1 MSTSFNQPR
10 PKRAFACNE
19 KDLYSI
25 VSIIWNSYSKEV
37 TKFAQYKTT
46 YSNET
51 AITQLANLNA
61 VRLLPDK
68 AARNEFHKSLRIQLK
83 SDAIVAIN
91 AWSDISSYIRDAFP
105 PASFKDKCN
114 AAGHGYFNQAIA
126 FDWDA
131 ISRLLDRGQAFIS
144 DNTSALTL
152 AGMPPSFPIQ
162 YAYARATFAAQYLI
176 FMQAEENAKVQTD
189 LRVSLNNALYL
200 AVTALCSDAKK
211 IFRYN
216 AVMREQFTFHRV
228 LILINGGASHAS
240 TLPIQAEKITA
251 HKAIAPSPLQPLS
264 PTIAQEPLEH
274 DNVTSE
280 PQPIYQLTYPNLSF
294 KQKPASSPAA
304 YRHSTAAWPI
314 FDEPFART

>member
-1 MSTSFNQPR
+1 M
-10 PKRAFACNE
+10 
-19 KDLYSI
+19 
-25 VSIIWNSYSKEV
+25 
-37 TKFAQYKTT
+37 
-46 YSNET
+46 
-51 AITQLANLNA
+51 
-61 VRLLPDK
+61 
-68 AARNEFHKSLRIQLK
+68 
-83 SDAIVAIN
+83 AIN
-91 AWSDISSYIRDAFP
+91 AWSDVSSYIRDAFP
-105 PASFKDKCN
+105 SASFKDKCN

-144 DNTSALTL
+144 DNRSALTL

-228 LILINGGASHAS
+228 QILINGGAAQTSAL
-240 TLPIQAEKITA
+240 TIQPAQTIA

-264 PTIAQEPLEH
+264 ATIAQEPLEH

-294 KQKPASSPAA
+294 KQKPASSPAV

-314 FDEPFART
+314 FDEPSART